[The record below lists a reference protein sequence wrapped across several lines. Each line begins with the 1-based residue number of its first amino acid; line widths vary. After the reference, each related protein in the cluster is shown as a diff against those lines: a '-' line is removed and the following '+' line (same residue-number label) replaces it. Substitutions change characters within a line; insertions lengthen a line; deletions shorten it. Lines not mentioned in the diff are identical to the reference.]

1 MHGVIMANR
10 VGPSGGVV
18 CFEPDPHP
26 HARLLAN
33 LQLNDFTFV
42 KAHRAALSARSDQ
55 RKFFLHDETIG
66 NFANA
71 SLHAA
76 NVGADTEAVEVEVLS
91 LDDFVAADPPPRL
104 DVIKLLAQGE
114 EWNIL
119 QGGRQ
124 TITKYRPAVFF
135 LYEPAYWQPLGV
147 TLMDAVRSF
156 ADHRYTTQA
165 VEFCS

>member
-42 KAHRAALSARSDQ
+42 KAHRAALSAKSEQ

-76 NVGADTEAVEVEVLS
+76 NVGADTEAVEVQGLS
-91 LDDFVAADPPPRL
+91 LHAFFAPDPPPRPH
-104 DVIKLLAQGE
+104 LLTLFPPAAQ
-114 EWNIL
+114 
-119 QGGRQ
+119 R
-124 TITKYRPAVFF
+124 
-135 LYEPAYWQPLGV
+135 
-147 TLMDAVRSF
+147 
-156 ADHRYTTQA
+156 
-165 VEFCS
+165 